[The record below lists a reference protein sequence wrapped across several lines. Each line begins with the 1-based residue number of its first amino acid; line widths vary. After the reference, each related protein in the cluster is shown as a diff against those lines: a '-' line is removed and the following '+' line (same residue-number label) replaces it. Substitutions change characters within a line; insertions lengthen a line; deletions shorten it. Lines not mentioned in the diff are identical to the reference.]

1 MAAMTA
7 RMDRR
12 ARLRGV
18 LGKVGVWSFA
28 LDRHRAVEEREAV
41 RRIEALGY
49 PALWIPEGFRS
60 KEAMA
65 HAGLVLS
72 ATERM
77 AVATGIASIW
87 ARDPV
92 SMANGARLLDDAFPR
107 RFVLGIGVSHR
118 PSVDRRGAHRYERPL
133 ARMREYLEAM
143 GQAPY
148 PVEEAGEPPLV
159 VLAALGP
166 RMLGVVAEAADGAHT
181 YFVPVE
187 HTARARGALG
197 PEPVLAPELA
207 AVLETDPHRA
217 RRIARAYMDYYL
229 NAENYV
235 NNLRRLGWG
244 EGDLGNG
251 GSDRLV
257 DAIVAWGDVDAVL
270 RRVREHM
277 DAGADH
283 VCIQVLEED
292 PAAMGLR
299 QLEALAPALLEA

>member
-1 MAAMTA
+1 MWPMTA

-12 ARLRGV
+12 ARLRAV

-28 LDRHRAVEEREAV
+28 LDRQRAAEERAAV
-41 RRIEALGY
+41 RGIEALGY
-49 PALWIPEGFRS
+49 PALWVPEGFRS

-72 ATERM
+72 ATERI

-87 ARDPV
+87 ARDAV

-118 PSVDRRGAHRYERPL
+118 PSVEGRGAHHYERPL
-133 ARMREYLEAM
+133 GRMRGYLEAM

-148 PVEEAGEPPLV
+148 PVEEPGEPPLV

-166 RMLGVVAEAADGAHT
+166 RMLRLVVEAADGAHT

-187 HTARARGALG
+187 HTAQAREALG
-197 PEPVLAPELA
+197 PEPLLAPELA
-207 AVLETDPHRA
+207 VVLETDQERA

-244 EGDLGNG
+244 DTDLGNG

-257 DAIVAWGDVDAVL
+257 DAIVAWGDVEAVL

-292 PAAMGLR
+292 PAEIGLR
-299 QLEALAPALLEA
+299 QLEELAPALLEA